1 MKTTTASKVNSA
13 ITMLRNG
20 VSIREIAE
28 KLSLGKSTIGRI
40 RMKHFPVVE
49 CSKGGRPPLLPE
61 ADKRYCVRKV
71 TKGRISNAVKVTK
84 MLEEDIQIKV
94 SPKTVRRALRAAGL
108 GSIEKEKKPLLR
120 DANVKKRLAWCK
132 QHKDW
137 TVDDWKRVIWTDE
150 TKINR
155 FNSDGRQWA
164 WIRAG
169 EQLQN
174 HHVKLTV
181 KHGGGSIMLWSAI
194 TYAGVGW
201 MCKIDGNMDKTLY
214 KEILEDELEQTIA
227 ISTDKLCFRR
237 DQVIFQQDN
246 DPKHTSKLVTNY
258 LQDQSYQVMQWP
270 PQSPDLNPIE
280 NMWALLKRRLND
292 YETATKGMNEL
303 YERVT
308 EVWYDQMKPEECQ
321 KVIESMPRRIQAVI
335 KAKGKWTKY

>member
-1 MKTTTASKVNSA
+1 MKATPTSAVNSV
-13 ITMLRNG
+13 ISMLRSGN
-20 VSIREIAE
+20 SIREIAR

-40 RMKHFPVVE
+40 KLKHCLGLE
-49 CSKGGRPPLLPE
+49 SSKRGRPQALTL
-61 ADKRYCVRKV
+61 ADKRFCVRKI
-71 TKGRISNAVKVTK
+71 TKERVSSAVKVTK
-84 MLEEDIQIKV
+84 MLETEFHIKV
-94 SPKTVRRALRAAGL
+94 HPDTVRNALRASGL
-108 GSIEKEKKPLLR
+108 GAIEKQSKPLLSEK
-120 DANVKKRLAWCK
+120 NVKKRLEWCRK
-132 QHKDW
+132 HKDW

-164 WIRAG
+164 WIRSG
-169 EQLQN
+169 EELQN

-214 KEILEDELEQTIA
+214 KEILQDELEDTINFS
-227 ISTDKLCFRR
+227 IEKLGLRR

-246 DPKHTSKLVTNY
+246 DPKHTSNLVKEY
-258 LQDQSYQVMQWP
+258 LRDQSYQVMEWP

-280 NMWALLKRRLND
+280 NMWALLKRRLNE

-308 EVWYDQMKPEECQ
+308 EVWYDQMKREECQ
-321 KVIESMPRRIQAVI
+321 KVIESMPKRIKMCI
-335 KAKGKWTKY
+335 KAKGRWTKY

>member
-1 MKTTTASKVNSA
+1 MKANAPSKVNSA
-13 ITMLRNG
+13 ITMLRSN

-40 RMKHFPVVE
+40 RMENCPGVKT
-49 CSKGGRPPLLPE
+49 SKGGRLRVLSE

-71 TKGRISNAVKVTK
+71 TKERVSSAVKVTK
-84 MLEEDIQIKV
+84 MLKNFQMKV
-94 SPKTVRRALRAAGL
+94 HPETVRRALRTAGL
-108 GSIEKEKKPLLR
+108 GAIEKEKKPLLS

-164 WIRAG
+164 WIRSG

-181 KHGGGSIMLWSAI
+181 KHGGGSIMFWSAI

-201 MCKIDGNMDKTLY
+201 MCKINGNMDKALY
-214 KEILEDELEQTIA
+214 KETLQDELEQTIA
-227 ISTDKLCFRR
+227 FSVEKLGFSRE
-237 DQVIFQQDN
+237 QVIFQQDN
-246 DPKHTSKLVTNY
+246 DPKHTSNLVKEY
-258 LQDQSYQVMQWP
+258 LQKQPYQVMEWP

-280 NMWALLKRRLND
+280 NMWALLKRRLNE

-308 EVWYDQMKPEECQ
+308 EIWYDQMKPEECQ
-321 KVIESMPRRIQAVI
+321 KVRESMPRRIAAVL
-335 KAKGKWTKY
+335 KVKGKWTKY